1 MADTRDM
8 RTGLPRRPREITGRM
23 VLAGFIA
30 FFGVIVVV
38 NMVMARF
45 AVTTFRGVEVDSSY
59 RAGLAFKGEEQRAAL
74 QAARHWKVDAHMETL
89 GGDERTLDVRAVD
102 AEGRPLSL
110 MEGRARLAR
119 PTDASKDVAA
129 KLVPLGDGRYRAR
142 IVAEPGQW
150 TLILDF
156 TQGSEQVFR
165 SRNRVQLP

>member
-1 MADTRDM
+1 MTDTRNA
-8 RTGLPRRPREITGRM
+8 RAALPRQPRQITGRM

-30 FFGVIVVV
+30 FFGVIIVV

-45 AVTTFRGVEVDSSY
+45 AVSTFSGLEVDSSY
-59 RAGLAFKGEEQRAAL
+59 RAGLAFKGEEERAAL
-74 QAARHWKVDAHMETL
+74 QAARHWQVNAHLETL
-89 GGDERTLDVRAVD
+89 GGDERTLDVRALDVD
-102 AEGRPLSL
+102 GKPLSL
-110 MEGRARLAR
+110 LEGRARLAR

-156 TQGSEQVFR
+156 TRGTEQVFR